1 MILVTGATGHLG
13 RSVVQQLKQQLQNN
27 EFAVLA
33 RNLEKAKPYVNEHI
47 EVREGDFNQPES
59 LIKAFQRVDKLL
71 LISTMEMN
79 RFEQHKN
86 VIDAAREAGIQH
98 VYYTGLSIQNIENSA
113 VKDLM
118 ISHFQTEDYLKAS
131 GLKYTL
137 LRNTM
142 YAEAIPQIIGE
153 RVIDTGIQ
161 LSGGA
166 GKVPYVLRAE
176 LGEAIANTLIQND
189 HENKVYELVG
199 SQTYSYQDIADELSQ
214 LKTIPVEYHDLT
226 EEAYQQ
232 LLKRIGLP
240 EFLIS
245 LTHGTVVDI
254 KHQQYEVQSQDLEKL
269 LGRPSQSLKS
279 MLASLYA

>member
-27 EFAVLA
+27 EFAILA

-86 VIDAAREAGIQH
+86 VIDAAREAGVQH

-176 LGEAIANTLIQND
+176 LGEAIANALIQND

-240 EFLIS
+240 EFLIY

-254 KHQQYEVQSQDLEKL
+254 KHRQYEVQSQDLEKL

>member
-59 LIKAFQRVDKLL
+59 LIKAFHGIDKLL

-86 VIDAAREAGIQH
+86 VIDAAREAGVQH

-176 LGEAIANTLIQND
+176 LGEAIANALIQND

-214 LKTIPVEYHDLT
+214 LKTIPMEYHDLT

-240 EFLIS
+240 EFLIY

-254 KHQQYEVQSQDLEKL
+254 KHRQYEVQSQDLEKL

>member
-1 MILVTGATGHLG
+1 MILVTGATGQLG

-59 LIKAFQRVDKLL
+59 LVKAFQDVDKLL

-86 VIDAAREAGIQH
+86 VIDAAREAGVQH

-176 LGEAIANTLIQND
+176 LGEAIANALIQND

-199 SQTYSYQDIADELSQ
+199 SQTYSYQNIADELSQ

-232 LLKRIGLP
+232 FLKRIGLP
-240 EFLIS
+240 EFLIY

-254 KHQQYEVQSQDLEKL
+254 KHRQYEVQSQDLEQL

>member
-59 LIKAFQRVDKLL
+59 LVKAFQGIDKLL

-86 VIDAAREAGIQH
+86 VIDAAREAGVQH

-176 LGEAIANTLIQND
+176 LGEAIANALIQND

-240 EFLIS
+240 EFLIY
-245 LTHGTVVDI
+245 LTHGTVIDI

>member
-59 LIKAFQRVDKLL
+59 LIKAFQGIDKLL

-153 RVIDTGIQ
+153 GVIDTGIQ

-176 LGEAIANTLIQND
+176 LGEAIANALIQND

-214 LKTIPVEYHDLT
+214 LKTIPVEYHNLT

-240 EFLIS
+240 EFLIY

-254 KHQQYEVQSQDLEKL
+254 KHRQYEVQSQDLEQL